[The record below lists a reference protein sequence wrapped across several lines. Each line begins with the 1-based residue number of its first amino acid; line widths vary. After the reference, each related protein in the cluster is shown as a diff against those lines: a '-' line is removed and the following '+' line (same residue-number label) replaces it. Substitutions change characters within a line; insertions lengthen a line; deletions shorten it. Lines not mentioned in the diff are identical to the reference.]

1 MKDVKLFWMS
11 YKLFPYERILGKRE
25 VMSLLMPDEII
36 EEEKFLL
43 ASNCQHPE
51 AAERLVYFSAYLIDG
66 TTRYSFQFERER
78 NGEKKQNTRYFAH
91 GIHEYKGKF
100 NPQIVRAIM
109 NICGAGSNSLILDP
123 FCGSGTSLLE
133 AQLQGCE
140 PYGIDVN
147 PMAVFIANTKTNI
160 IFHREE
166 ITAFDID
173 LFVFKVQQHVNI
185 PSDSED
191 ARTEYL
197 RKWFR
202 EDIFDFIE
210 SWRAEANRI
219 ASSTLRDLLLLS
231 MSNVLRD
238 YSEQEPSDLRVR
250 RRNSPYPDEPIAEA
264 AKRNF
269 LRCQSKISQFPI
281 DRQNTSYKHA
291 HIINKSSSSDNFDD
305 FPSIDLAVTSPPYA
319 TALPYIDTQR
329 LSIVW
334 LGLDSPKN
342 IKTLECSLTGSR
354 ETMAK
359 LEQQKWLFAMSRNTK
374 DLCDKVASFCQ
385 ALQRQLT
392 VNDGFRKQN
401 TPFLLYKYFADM
413 SKMFAQVHRLLK
425 PEARFCLVVGYNKT
439 NIGQPQ
445 IIDTPLLLSEEA
457 KKQGFQVEEI
467 VPLETYQ
474 RYGLHAKQ
482 AITGEALI
490 ILKA

>member
-1 MKDVKLFWMS
+1 
-11 YKLFPYERILGKRE
+11 LFPYERVLGKRE
-25 VMSLLMPDEII
+25 VLSLLMPDEII
-36 EEEKFLL
+36 EEKKFLL
-43 ASNCQHPE
+43 ARGCKHPE
-51 AAERLVYFSAYLIDG
+51 AAERLVYFSAYLLNG
-66 TTRYSFQFERER
+66 TTRYTIQFERER

-109 NICGAGSNSLILDP
+109 NICGTDNLSRVLDP

-140 PYGIDVN
+140 AYGIDVN

-160 IFHREE
+160 IFHQED
-166 ITAFDID
+166 IAAFDVTSFI
-173 LFVFKVQQHVNI
+173 LNVQRQIHTVSY
-185 PSDSED
+185 PGDV
-191 ARTEYL
+191 RTEYL

-202 EDIFDFIE
+202 EDIFEFIE
-210 SWRAEANRI
+210 SWRTEADSI
-219 ASSTLRDLLLLS
+219 ANNTIRDLLLLS

-250 RRNSPYPDEPIAEA
+250 RRNSPYPGEPIAEA
-264 AKRNF
+264 VRKSF

-281 DRQNTSYKHA
+281 SQQKTSYKRA
-291 HIINKSSSSDNFDD
+291 CIVNKSSSSDTLENFPI
-305 FPSIDLAVTSPPYA
+305 FDLAVTSPPYA

-342 IKTLECSLTGSR
+342 IKALECSLTGSR
-354 ETMAK
+354 ETMSK
-359 LEQQKWLFAMSRNTK
+359 REQQKWLFAMSRNTIG
-374 DLCDKVASFCQ
+374 LCDEVALFCQ
-385 ALQRQLT
+385 TLQRQLT

-401 TPFLLYKYFADM
+401 MPFLLYKYFADM
-413 SKMFAQVHRLLK
+413 SQMFTQVHQLLK
-425 PEARFCLVVGYNKT
+425 PDARFCLVVGYNKT
-439 NIGQPQ
+439 NIGKQQ

-457 KKQGFQVEEI
+457 KMRGFQVEEI
-467 VPLETYQ
+467 IPLETYQ
-474 RYGLHAKQ
+474 RYGLHARQ

>member
-1 MKDVKLFWMS
+1 MKDVKLFWMP
-11 YKLFPYERILGKRE
+11 YKLFPYERVLGKRE
-25 VMSLLMPDEII
+25 AMSLLSPDDII
-36 EEEKFLL
+36 EEDRFLT
-43 ASNCQHPE
+43 ARGCRHPE
-51 AAERLVYFSAYLIDG
+51 AAERLVYFSSYHIEG
-66 TTRYSFQFERER
+66 TTRHTLQYEREH

-109 NICGAGSNSLILDP
+109 NIYSTDAHSLILDP

-133 AQLQGCE
+133 AQLQGYE
-140 PYGIDVN
+140 AYGIDVN

-160 IFHREE
+160 IFHQGE
-166 ITAFDID
+166 IAAFDINR
-173 LFVFKVQQHVNI
+173 FISNVQQQIRSTSH
-185 PSDSED
+185 SKDLRS
-191 ARTEYL
+191 EYL
-197 RKWFR
+197 RSWFR
-202 EDIFDFIE
+202 EDILDFIE
-210 SWRAEANRI
+210 SWRAEANSV
-219 ASSTLRDLLLLS
+219 ANSTIRDLLLLS

-238 YSEQEPSDLRVR
+238 YSEQEPSDLRIR

-264 AKRNF
+264 VRNSF
-269 LRCQSKISQFPI
+269 LRCQSKISNYRI
-281 DRQNTSYKHA
+281 DQQSTSYIHA
-291 HIINKSSSSDNFDD
+291 HIVNKSSSSDIFED
-305 FPSIDLAVTSPPYA
+305 FPRFDLAVTSPPYA

-342 IKTLECSLTGSR
+342 IKALECSLTGSR

-359 LEQQKWLFAMSRNTK
+359 REQQKWLFAMSRNTK
-374 DLCDKVASFCQ
+374 GLCDEVALFCQ
-385 ALQRQLT
+385 TLQQQLT

-413 SKMFAQVHRLLK
+413 SQMFGRVHYLLK
-425 PEARFCLVVGYNKT
+425 PEANFCLVVGYNKT
-439 NIGQPQ
+439 NIGKQQ

-457 KKQGFQVEEI
+457 KMQGFQVEEI
-467 VPLETYQ
+467 IPLETYQ